1 MFATFKASIT
11 SSLACAAVALRRA
24 IERRLCASL
33 LGATMA
39 AVAMPQAAHAGHNC
53 EAKPMRAVQMA
64 DALELAARTSQWLD
78 ASGAKVVLIARR
90 GQNLD
95 EWNLRYSHL
104 GWAYKDESARAWRVV
119 HKLNQCGTAEGS
131 VYRQGLGDFFLDD
144 LYALEAGIEVPTP
157 EVQTAML
164 AVLHDGSRV
173 TRMHHKAY
181 NMVAYPW
188 STRYQQSNQWALE
201 TMAMAMEPG
210 VSSRD
215 RAQAWLQFKGYQ
227 PTVLKVRAMK
237 RLGARVGTAHIA
249 FDDHPNE
256 QRFADRIATV
266 TVDSVFGFMQTAQ
279 LGAAPVVVR

>member
-1 MFATFKASIT
+1 MSSTFDSSFTKSMAPLVTALPRVVSRRLRAS
-11 SSLACAAVALRRA
+11 LLCAAVA
-24 IERRLCASL
+24 
-33 LGATMA
+33 
-39 AVAMPQAAHAGHNC
+39 AVVLPQAAHAGHTC
-53 EAKPMRAVQMA
+53 EAKPMHAVQMA
-64 DALELAARTSQWLD
+64 DALELAVRTSQWLD

-104 GWAYKDESARAWRVV
+104 GWAYKDEAAKAWRVV

-131 VYRQGLGDFFLDD
+131 VYRQGLGEFFLDD

-164 AVLHDGSRV
+164 AVLQDGSRV
-173 TRMHHKAY
+173 TRMHLKAY

-201 TMAMAMEPG
+201 TMAMAIEPG
-210 VSSRD
+210 VTSRE

-227 PTVLKVRAMK
+227 PTVLKVGAMK

-256 QRFADRIATV
+256 QRFTDRIATV
-266 TVDSVFGFMQTAQ
+266 TVDSVFTFMQTAQ
-279 LGAAPVVVR
+279 LGAAPAVVR

>member
-1 MFATFKASIT
+1 MFSTLGSSVAKSLT
-11 SSLACAAVALRRA
+11 SLAAALPRVVSYRLRASLFCAAVA
-24 IERRLCASL
+24 
-33 LGATMA
+33 
-39 AVAMPQAAHAGHNC
+39 AVALPQAAHAGHNC

-104 GWAYKDESARAWRVV
+104 GWAYKDDSAKAWRVV

-131 VYRQGLGDFFLDD
+131 VYRQGLGEFFLDD
-144 LYALEAGIEVPTP
+144 LHALEAGIEVPTP

-164 AVLHDGSRV
+164 TLLQDGSRV
-173 TRMHHKAY
+173 TRLHQRAY

-210 VSSRD
+210 VTSRD

-227 PTVLKVRAMK
+227 PTVLKVNAMK

-266 TVDSVFGFMQTAQ
+266 TVDSVFSFMQTAQ